1 VNSSSCNIVFFPA
14 FAALQNPAPEV
25 RRKNIRPHNGGYV
38 RKRVEKKPVLKQGR
52 KCKQPVGNKLK
63 KFSFFRF
70 LFLGMCAFV
79 SKSAGQT
86 SRKQRNSGSKVRD
99 EFS

>member
-38 RKRVEKKPVLKQGR
+38 RKRVEKNG
-52 KCKQPVGNKLK
+52 
-63 KFSFFRF
+63 FFR
-70 LFLGMCAFV
+70 G
-79 SKSAGQT
+79 G
-86 SRKQRNSGSKVRD
+86 RNDKPL
-99 EFS
+99 